1 MTSRTPI
8 LNTYGWFFQPS
19 PLANSTQK
27 RWLIRTGA
35 LTEGLRE
42 LGGLDLVV
50 LTESI
55 QTPQADERL
64 RLQTEPQQPAWVREV
79 LMSING
85 VPAVVARSLTPLA
98 VSRGTWRGIR
108 QLGARPLADLLYNDP
123 QVQRSR
129 FEFTRARSTQGIHQ
143 ALRAA
148 NVVDLEK
155 QSSDQLFTRRSLFV
169 RHGKK
174 LLVSECFLPAFW
186 QLNKQK
192 KNP

>member
-1 MTSRTPI
+1 
-8 LNTYGWFFQPS
+8 
-19 PLANSTQK
+19 
-27 RWLIRTGA
+27 
-35 LTEGLRE
+35 
-42 LGGLDLVV
+42 
-50 LTESI
+50 
-55 QTPQADERL
+55 
-64 RLQTEPQQPAWVREV
+64 
-79 LMSING
+79 MSING

-98 VSRGTWRGIR
+98 VSRGAWRGIR

-129 FEFTRARSTQGIHQ
+129 FEFARVRSTQGIHQ
-143 ALRAA
+143 VLRHS
-148 NVVDLEK
+148 NVSGLEK
-155 QSSDQLFTRRSLFV
+155 HSSDQLFARRSLFV